1 MPTHF
6 FLEKIMTNVNE
17 LTQLTNQEAILEEIN
32 EEELDGV
39 VGGGLFTS
47 LLDPTG
53 NLVKNLGV
61 ILDIFTGQ
69 LSGGA

>member
-1 MPTHF
+1 
-6 FLEKIMTNVNE
+6 MTNVNE